1 MQGTRERTGKRN
13 AASNSTPS
21 RRPPP
26 QMRSRTSN
34 KDARSKSPEDNSEPK
49 YRVRTSPPS
58 SDEECLRVIESTG
71 DIFDAPPNTLIIHA
85 CNCDGSW
92 GAGIAAAF
100 KKNYPHAFEVHKDHC
115 DEYSTELIE
124 SAQLIP
130 PVDYHEAAAAGTAE
144 DEETPDDA
152 LQFNIPSQSKVPAKH
167 FVGCLFT
174 SRHYG
179 RRKDSPKQILA
190 ATAPA
195 MVDLLRKVNAW
206 NAGAGNG
213 DKIREVRMCKINSGL
228 FAVPW
233 AKTKGVLS
241 EIDVARS
248 QVKEVRIVSPPEK

>member
-1 MQGTRERTGKRN
+1 MHGTRQRSVKRTAN
-13 AASNSTPS
+13 TNSTPS
-21 RRPPP
+21 RRAPPP
-26 QMRSRTSN
+26 KRSKKSN
-34 KDARSKSPEDNSEPK
+34 KDTRSKSPEENTEPK
-49 YRVRTSPPS
+49 YRVRHSPPS
-58 SDEECLRVIESTG
+58 SEEEFLQITESTG
-71 DIFDAPPNTLIIHA
+71 DIFDAPANTLIIHA

-92 GAGIAAAF
+92 GAGIAAVF
-100 KKNYPHAFEVHKDHC
+100 KKNYPQAFEVHKDHC
-115 DEYSTELIE
+115 DEYGTELIE

-130 PVDYHEAAAAGTAE
+130 PVDYFEAGDE
-144 DEETPDDA
+144 NEETPDSA
-152 LQFNIPSQSKVPAKH
+152 LQFNIPSKSKTKAKH

-206 NAGAGNG
+206 NAGTEERE
-213 DKIREVRMCKINSGL
+213 KIQEVRICKINSGL

-241 EIDVARS
+241 EIDVGRS
-248 QVKEVRIVSPPEK
+248 LVKEVRVVSPPER